1 MPEFVYPAAHTV
13 DHVDDYHGMQIPDPY
28 RWLEDPSTPQAR
40 KWIEAQ
46 NALVDGFLAQD
57 PERNA
62 IRKRLADLWDFPKQW
77 APEKHGGRY
86 FQLRNTGL
94 QNQDVLVVMDHLDQ
108 DARVLLD
115 PNSLSDEGTVA
126 FNVWSV
132 SSDGRWLAYAT
143 SESGSDWLTWHVR
156 DVDTGKDL
164 PDCVRWSKFC
174 RAEWREDCA
183 GFYYNRYDA
192 PEKGKEITAQNYFQ
206 KVYFHRL
213 GTSQEEDQLVY
224 DKPDQ
229 KEWNFDTYV
238 AEDDQFIIFLVG
250 QGTDVRNRVFYRDLG
265 SAAPVVALISE
276 LEATYLFLGNDG
288 PIFYFH
294 TNLGAARGRVIAV
307 DITQPEMENWRTMIP
322 ESDDTIELVKMVHDE
337 FIVLYL
343 QDAHHLLKRY
353 DLEGNPLGEIEFPTL
368 GSIPTKG
375 YYRNLTGRR
384 KDDELFFTFWSF
396 LYPPTVYRFDFKSG
410 STELLYAPPFDLD
423 PGEFEIR
430 QVFAASK
437 DGTQVPIFLTHR
449 KNLTL
454 DGNNPTLLYGYGG
467 FNIALVPQFSVTN
480 LAFVEMGGVLAWAN
494 LRGGAEYG
502 EEWHQAGMLHNKQN
516 VFDDFI
522 ACGEYLIQE
531 KITSS
536 SKLSILGRSN
546 GGLLVG
552 ACMTQRPDLFGAA
565 VPVVG
570 VMDMLRFHQ
579 FTIGWAWVSDYGSS
593 EDPEQF
599 KTLLAYSPLHN
610 LKPGAAYPP
619 TLVVTSDHDDRV
631 VPAHSFKFAAALQA
645 AQSGD
650 SPILIR
656 VQTKAGH
663 GVGKPTAKLIEEAA
677 DILSF
682 LSLTLG
688 IRG

>member
-13 DHVDDYHGMQIPDPY
+13 DHVDDYHGMQIPDPF

-288 PIFYFH
+288 PVFYFH

>member
-13 DHVDDYHGMQIPDPY
+13 DHVDDYHGTRIPDPY

-294 TNLGAARGRVIAV
+294 TNLGATRGRVIAV

-353 DLEGNPLGEIEFPTL
+353 DLAGNPLGEIEFPTL

-410 STELLYAPPFDLD
+410 STELLYAPPLDLD

-430 QVFAASK
+430 QVFATSK
-437 DGTQVPIFLTHR
+437 DGTHVPIFLTHR

-522 ACGEYLIQE
+522 ACGEYLIRE

-536 SKLSILGRSN
+536 SRLSILGRSN

-656 VQTKAGH
+656 VQTKTGH